1 MKFDSQRNSKSLLA
15 TWILVVA
22 FFAIFVLFPLFCAL
36 ISVRASDFKTVFTQ
50 QVWRDAMKNTLLECV
65 ASTTISVLVG
75 YIFAYAVVKANI
87 PFKRFFSV
95 LPILHLMTP
104 PFVGGLAFILLFGRQ
119 GFITKRL
126 LHLNVSLYGFWG
138 LLIAQVLC
146 FFPMAYLICVQTLKG
161 INTNL
166 EKAAR
171 TLGAS
176 NARIFFT
183 ITLPLSLPG
192 IISSFLFIAVSV
204 LSDFGNP
211 LIVAGRFRVLAV
223 EIYTQLTGWLRV
235 GTSVVLGIVLVVPSV
250 ILFFL
255 QNKTS
260 EKIGAKV
267 ASIGGKNAFDLENAN
282 KDSSDLDFASK
293 KNVSLGAKIA
303 LTLFVLFI
311 SILIFAQILAIIAGS
326 FQELWGIKTDFTTA
340 HIKAAFA
347 YKTELRNSVVFAL
360 ISAILSTLIA
370 SVSSFL
376 VHRTNVPLRKTID
389 VFAQLPSAIPGTL
402 LGLSISIAANTLHFR
417 GSAFLIV
424 VAMTVA
430 FLPFSYRA
438 VSNSYIQISETL
450 DNGAR
455 SLGANQMTVFATIIA
470 PIAKGGIF
478 SGFVYDFIRGV
489 GTLSAVIF
497 LVSFTTPLTSIRI
510 INLAEQGDWGKSA
523 ALALILT
530 TITFAI
536 LGLAVVL
543 PRWLKRKSRW
553 LRHSK
558 PRYFSA
564 FGHCSAT
571 LRAQAGECLND

>member
-1 MKFDSQRNSKSLLA
+1 
-15 TWILVVA
+15 
-22 FFAIFVLFPLFCAL
+22 
-36 ISVRASDFKTVFTQ
+36 
-50 QVWRDAMKNTLLECV
+50 MKNTLLECV
-65 ASTTISVLVG
+65 SSTTLSVLVG
-75 YIFAYAVVKANI
+75 YIFAYAVVKADI

-126 LHLNVSLYGFWG
+126 LHLNISLYGFWG

-171 TLGAS
+171 TLGAG
-176 NARIFFT
+176 NAKIFFT

-223 EIYTQLTGWLRV
+223 EIYTQLTGWLKV
-235 GTSVVLGIVLVVPSV
+235 GTSVVLGIILVVPSV

-260 EKIGAKV
+260 EKIGTKV
-267 ASIGGKNAFDLENAN
+267 ASVGTKNTFTLE
-282 KDSSDLDFASK
+282 DSSDLDFASK

-303 LTLFVLFI
+303 LTLFVSFI
-311 SILIFAQILAIIAGS
+311 SLLIFAQILAIIAGS
-326 FQELWGIKTDFTTA
+326 FQELWGIKTDFTMA
-340 HIKAAFA
+340 HIKAAFS

-376 VHRTNVPLRKTID
+376 VHRTNVPLKKTID

-417 GSAFLIV
+417 GSAFLII

-523 ALALILT
+523 ALALLLT

-536 LGLAVVL
+536 LGLAVVI
-543 PRWLKRKSRW
+543 SRW
-553 LRHSK
+553 LSK
-558 PRYFSA
+558 RTRWLSLSPACARSVA
-564 FGHCSAT
+564 K
-571 LRAQAGECLND
+571 